1 LSESISDH
9 DHGCPRRLQ
18 SGGRAAMDSLDPV
31 VDRVA
36 GGYLA
41 AHRYRSWNPMSIV
54 VQHDSIEALSGQ
66 HTAMR

>member
-1 LSESISDH
+1 
-9 DHGCPRRLQ
+9 
-18 SGGRAAMDSLDPV
+18 MDSLDPV

-36 GGYLA
+36 GGHLA